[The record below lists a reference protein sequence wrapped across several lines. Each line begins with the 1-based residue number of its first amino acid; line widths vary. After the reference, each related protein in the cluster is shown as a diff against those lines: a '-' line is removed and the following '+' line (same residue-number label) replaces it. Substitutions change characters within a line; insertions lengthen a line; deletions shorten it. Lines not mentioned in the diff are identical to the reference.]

1 MSQGKTAFPGIL
13 DIPRQEGYY
22 SYCSLLR
29 VFIISSAINF
39 DRNPILASSLEGR

>member
-13 DIPRQEGYY
+13 DIPRQEGY
-22 SYCSLLR
+22 YCSLLR

-39 DRNPILASSLEGR
+39 DRNPILASSLAGR